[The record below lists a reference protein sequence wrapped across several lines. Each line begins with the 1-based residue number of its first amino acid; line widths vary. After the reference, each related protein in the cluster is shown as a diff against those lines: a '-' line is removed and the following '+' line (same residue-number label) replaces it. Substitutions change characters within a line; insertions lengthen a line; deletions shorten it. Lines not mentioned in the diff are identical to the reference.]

1 MTLVADRACDF
12 VSEALATKEPHLVLL
27 VSATSSLKV
36 RQQVGALLPSGSICT
51 GSVWRT
57 PTGQLFSI
65 KRFGDTIP
73 SYERPFRLEVCNG
86 GFSLDKTEVEHV
98 VLWEKAQAR
107 TVPILGL

>member
-12 VSEALATKEPHLVLL
+12 VRETLTTNDPHLVLL
-27 VSATSSLKV
+27 VSAASSLGV
-36 RQQVGALLPSGSICT
+36 RQQVGAMLPPGSTCT

-57 PTGQLFSI
+57 PAGQLFSI

-73 SYERPFRLEVCNG
+73 AYERPFRLEVCTG
-86 GFSLDKTEVEHV
+86 GVPLDKKEVEHV

-107 TVPILGL
+107 TVPVLGF